1 MLVQTLAGR
10 GPRDVDQRME
20 RLLKQAAV
28 HPAAHSLTIMRR
40 LPSVGVPDALW
51 LGAGGLGLSAVGTA
65 CSACALLQPVARG
78 EKHQARRKGCQMP
91 CLRWKGQQQRGI
103 APSTGILRRILQLLF
118 IKSRVLRRWT
128 VPLK

>member
-1 MLVQTLAGR
+1 MLVQALAGR
-10 GPRDVDQRME
+10 GPRDVDQRMA

-28 HPAAHSLTIMRR
+28 HVPAAHTLTIIRR

-65 CSACALLQPVARG
+65 RYQKRMFAALPQPVDRSAWLYLPHAFRD
-78 EKHQARRKGCQMP
+78 ACF
-91 CLRWKGQQQRGI
+91 
-103 APSTGILRRILQLLF
+103 LLNL
-118 IKSRVLRRWT
+118 VLRRWT